1 MRNTRNLSLALVAAL
16 ALGTAACSKNATS
29 DEAVATD
36 SADIADTAS
45 STAAPGDTAT
55 SGAAQF
61 LTDAMKGDNSEIKLG
76 KLAVSK
82 SASSG
87 VQNFG
92 NMLVE
97 DHGKAKRDVV
107 SLATSM
113 NIPTTDDTTPD
124 ADAEYTKLQG
134 MSGADFD
141 KEFVSFMVQ
150 GHQKAI
156 AQFQQEAASNDPQPV
171 KQLASQTLPTL
182 QKHLKTAQSLQ
193 QK

>member
-36 SADIADTAS
+36 SADIAS
-45 STAAPGDTAT
+45 GAAATPSGTAT
-55 SGAAQF
+55 GGAAQF

-92 NMLVE
+92 NMLVA
-97 DHGKAKRDVV
+97 DHGKAKRDVA